1 MPTKRIG
8 RGVLLYPL
16 RIREL
21 PHLGHFTEIILREL
35 DQLDPRSSDACRY
48 SLEAVLSASRFHLRS
63 SPLRQCV
70 LHLLPYPA

>member
-8 RGVLLYPL
+8 KRVLLYPL

-35 DQLDPRSSDACRY
+35 DQLNPQSSDAWCY
-48 SLEAVLSASRFHLRS
+48 LTEAVF
-63 SPLRQCV
+63 
-70 LHLLPYPA
+70 

>member
-8 RGVLLYPL
+8 NGVLLYPL

-35 DQLDPRSSDACRY
+35 DQLNPQFAY
-48 SLEAVLSASRFHLRS
+48 SIEAAL
-63 SPLRQCV
+63 
-70 LHLLPYPA
+70 